1 MRYLLLLIAL
11 SSAGCSLV
19 PVRVFKDKV
28 PEPVVKGEKQIEAE
42 RQAADLLARVIFE
55 PAELKP
61 VAVSLSA
68 SLGAPVKPIPYVAPV
83 DLPKAVE
90 VAGKALHAGQV
101 EIQAKRDKLN
111 EQLAENAGKPIEG
124 TGFSIAGPSAI
135 LLVVGFIALL
145 IICPSSIGIFMW
157 AYKRVKGTAKTIVT
171 SLEEAANDPELAESV
186 KVIKEDLSRKMDKKN
201 KKVVL
206 DLKKPN

>member
-1 MRYLLLLIAL
+1 MRFILLLLAL

-111 EQLAENAGKPIEG
+111 EQLAENAGKAIEG

-135 LLVVGFIALL
+135 LLVVGFVALL
-145 IICPSSIGIFMW
+145 ILFPSSIGVFMW
-157 AYKRVKGTAKTIVT
+157 FYRRLKSTAKSMVTTI
-171 SLEEAANDPELAESV
+171 EEAANEPETKKAVSI
-186 KVIKEDLSRKMDKKN
+186 IKEQLSKSMDKKN

-206 DLKKPN
+206 DLKKP